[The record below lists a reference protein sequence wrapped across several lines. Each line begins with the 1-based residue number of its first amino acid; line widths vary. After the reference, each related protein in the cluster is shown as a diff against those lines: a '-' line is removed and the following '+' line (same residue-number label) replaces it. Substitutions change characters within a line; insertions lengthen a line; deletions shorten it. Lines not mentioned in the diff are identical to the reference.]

1 MLDDVI
7 EKLKKEFIEKL
18 KDIKDEPALLNL
30 KGEFIGR
37 KRGKIKDLFKE
48 LGKVSSEERGKLGQ
62 SINSFKSFV
71 EKALSEKEKELKD
84 SKTKTKGEDYTY
96 PGYRIERGR
105 KHLLKQVMDDVIN
118 IFLKM
123 GYHIETGPEVE
134 TDYFNFTALN
144 IPEEH
149 PARDEHDTF
158 YLDFEK
164 GNDKFLLRTHTS
176 PVQIRTMLKKR
187 PPLKIIVPGK
197 VFRKDE
203 PDDTHSP
210 VFHQLEGLV
219 VGKAI
224 SFADLKGTLITFL
237 KALFGDKVEV
247 RFRPSFFPFTEP
259 SAEVDVLLNGEWLEI
274 LGCGMVDPA
283 VFSEVGIDPEE
294 YTGFAFGLG
303 IDRIAMVKYG
313 VKSLRYFYEN
323 DLRFLRQF

>member
-7 EKLKKEFIEKL
+7 EKLKKEFIDKL
-18 KDIKDEPALLNL
+18 NEVKDEASLLNL

-37 KRGKIKDLFKE
+37 KRGRVKELFKE
-48 LGKVSSEERGKLGQ
+48 LGKAAPEERGRLGQ
-62 SINSFKSFV
+62 SINSLKSFI

-84 SKTKTKGEDYTY
+84 KRQRKSSEDFTY
-96 PGYRIERGR
+96 PGNRIERGK
-105 KHLLKQVMDDVIN
+105 KHLLQQVMDEVVG

-123 GYHIETGPEVE
+123 GYHIEQGPEIE
-134 TDYFNFTALN
+134 TDYYNFTALN

-158 YLDFEK
+158 YLDFQK
-164 GNDKFLLRTHTS
+164 GDDKYLLRTHTS

-187 PPLKIIVPGK
+187 PPLKIVVPGK

-219 VGKAI
+219 VGKGI

-237 KALFGDKVEV
+237 KALFGEDIKV

-259 SAEVDVLLNGEWLEI
+259 SAEVDVLLKGEWLEI

-294 YTGFAFGLG
+294 FTGFAFGLG
-303 IDRIAMVKYG
+303 IDRIAMVKYR
-313 VKSLRYFYEN
+313 VKSLRYFYDN

>member
-1 MLDDVI
+1 MHDEVI
-7 EKLKKEFIEKL
+7 NSLKKEFIEKL
-18 KDIKDEPALLNL
+18 KNIKESSSLLDI

-37 KRGKIKDLFKE
+37 KRGKINELFK
-48 LGKVSSEERGKLGQ
+48 RMGKLSPDQRKEFGKA
-62 SINSFKSFV
+62 INELKSFF
-71 EKALSEKEKELKD
+71 EAQLKEQELRLKKGSF
-84 SKTKTKGEDYTY
+84 SKTEKDYTL
-96 PGYRIERGR
+96 PGYKIEIGT
-105 KHLLKQVMDDVIN
+105 KHLLLQVMDQVID

-123 GYHIETGPEVE
+123 GYHIAEGPEVE
-134 TDYFNFTALN
+134 TDYYNFTALN

-158 YLDFEK
+158 YLDYEDRDNK
-164 GNDKFLLRTHTS
+164 YLLRTHTS
-176 PVQIRTMLKKR
+176 PVQIRTMLKAK
-187 PPLKIIVPGK
+187 PPLKIIIPGK

-219 VGKAI
+219 VGKKI
-224 SFADLKGTLITFL
+224 SMADLKGTLITFL
-237 KALFGDKVEV
+237 RALFKEDVKV

-259 SAEVDVLLNGEWLEI
+259 SAEVDVLMKGEWLEI

-283 VFSEVGIDPEE
+283 VFEQVGIDSEE

-303 IDRIAMVKYG
+303 IDRIAMVKYN
-313 VKSLRYFYEN
+313 VRSLRLFYEN